1 MLIDSPD
8 VNALQDFLGDAHTL
22 LNRAQECLQHF
33 QLIGEDADAS
43 DCLIGTL
50 GSLRD
55 KARGQELAQI
65 ADFCEQLCI
74 LLDPA
79 ERRNHLHGPALA
91 IIEACLCLLA
101 WQLELVDP
109 CDGTLNLD
117 VEEQQEL
124 LGCLDTALQAATQR
138 CSQPV

>member
-1 MLIDSPD
+1 MLNDSPD
-8 VNALQDFLGDAHTL
+8 MSALQDFLGDAQSL

-43 DCLIGTL
+43 DCLIHTL
-50 GSLRD
+50 GTLRD
-55 KARGQELAQI
+55 KARDQELAQV
-65 ADFCEQLCI
+65 ADFCVQLCT
-74 LLDPA
+74 LLDPV
-79 ERRNHLHGPALA
+79 ERRNRLHGPALG

-101 WQLELVDP
+101 WQVELVDP

-117 VEEQQEL
+117 VAEQQEL
-124 LGCLDTALQAATQR
+124 LDSLDTALLAATQH

>member
-1 MLIDSPD
+1 MLNDSQD
-8 VNALQDFLGDAHTL
+8 VNALQDFLDDAQTL

-43 DCLIGTL
+43 DCLIRTL

-55 KARGQELAQI
+55 KARCQEQAQV
-65 ADFCEQLCI
+65 ADFCEQLCT
-74 LLDPA
+74 LLAPA
-79 ERRNHLHGPALA
+79 ECRNRLHGPALA

-101 WQLELVDP
+101 WQVELVDP

-117 VEEQQEL
+117 VEEQEEL